1 VVLRVLLDVVGDERT
16 ERDDGVG
23 LPKPRPSRDSSTSV
37 CVNAMRPSAA
47 PVGGETDQASAE
59 AELERMQFC
68 EW

>member
-1 VVLRVLLDVVGDERT
+1 MREGD
-16 ERDDGVG
+16 
-23 LPKPRPSRDSSTSV
+23 
-37 CVNAMRPSAA
+37 APSAA